1 MIDCWMSNIESH
13 GKVDVTQTRI
23 HWTLFKC
30 PLLSDGMSRGLWLV
44 NNLSHSVCKEL
55 VVLLHHIGNES
66 LWFMPNPPFVTQTSI
81 TTLWKKLLLCVLNE
95 VTPLYLYKHRVCFNH
110 QWISGHLSRAC
121 CHNMH
126 INNDIPAPYVSDH
139 LSNLF
144 HDCLSWGGC
153 SILSIDL
160 NIRRNHNHCSGSCTH
175 WQGQYRY
182 QMDIHEHQ
190 KFAWIYKQGNVS
202 PINNTEVAVLINTW
216 HLVGLFIEGWDM

>member
-95 VTPLYLYKHRVCFNH
+95 VTPLYLYKHLVCFNH

-126 INNDIPAPYVSDH
+126 INNDIPAVHMYLTISPIFSITVCLEGVVVS
-139 LSNLF
+139 
-144 HDCLSWGGC
+144 WV
-153 SILSIDL
+153 DL
-160 NIRRNHNHCSGSCTH
+160 NC
-175 WQGQYRY
+175 
-182 QMDIHEHQ
+182 
-190 KFAWIYKQGNVS
+190 
-202 PINNTEVAVLINTW
+202 
-216 HLVGLFIEGWDM
+216 